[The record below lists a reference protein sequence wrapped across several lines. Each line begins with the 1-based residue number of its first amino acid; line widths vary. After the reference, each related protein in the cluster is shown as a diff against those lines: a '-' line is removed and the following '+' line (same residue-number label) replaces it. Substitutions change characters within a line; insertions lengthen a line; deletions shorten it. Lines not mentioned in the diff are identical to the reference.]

1 VSSLYI
7 FIPLFQLLIIIIMH
21 NHLQNQNKESNNNQF
36 CLNCETKLYL
46 TDLYCPNCGQN
57 KHHYHLKIKDLFIN
71 FWYTTF
77 NIDGRFLNTIKHIWK
92 PWYLTS
98 QYVAGKR
105 ASYFHPVRLFL
116 VLLVLFFT
124 FFLNSI
130 DINNNKYLNNDEAKA
145 ILERFKVR
153 EEIDQ
158 VASNFSDQSVCV
170 FQDSIH
176 ELLFKDTDMIN
187 ASDYWSGESKISSM
201 AFINFGDYT
210 KYKITH
216 KDAFLLPTD
225 SLLIKYNITD
235 FYDRLLIKQ
244 NLKFIFNRA
253 EFIKYYVK
261 NFTWALIFIIIGL
274 AGFMKLIY
282 LRNHVYYIE
291 HFILLVQIFSF
302 LLLFVNINSLLSVY
316 FPEFAENIYVY
327 LPLFSLLLFYISFL
341 KYYKQGYIKTF
352 VKTNLFF
359 LAFAFI
365 FLIFGSIFI
374 FISFFLF

>member
-1 VSSLYI
+1 
-7 FIPLFQLLIIIIMH
+7 MH
-21 NHLQNQNKESNNNQF
+21 NHLQKQNKESNNHQF
-36 CLNCETKLYL
+36 CLNCETKLSS
-46 TDLYCPNCGQN
+46 TDIFCSNCGQN
-57 KHHYHLKIKDLFIN
+57 RHHYRLKIKDLFLN
-71 FWYTTF
+71 FWHTTF
-77 NIDGRFLNTIKHIWK
+77 NIDGRFFNTIKHIWK

-105 ASYFHPVRLFL
+105 ASFFHPIRLFL

-170 FQDSIH
+170 FQDSIR
-176 ELLFKDTDMIN
+176 ELLFKDTEMFN
-187 ASDYWSGESKISSM
+187 SSDYWSGESKISSM

-216 KDAFLLPTD
+216 RDAFLLPPD
-225 SLLIKYNITD
+225 SLMSKYNITD
-235 FYDRLLIKQ
+235 FYDRMLITQ
-244 NLKFIFNRA
+244 NLKFIFNRT

-302 LLLFVNINSLLSVY
+302 LLLIVNITSILGLY
-316 FPEFAENIYVY
+316 FPEFAKNIYVY
-327 LPLFSLLLFYISFL
+327 TLLFSLLLFYISFL
-341 KYYKQGYIKTF
+341 KYFKQSYMKTF
-352 VKTNLFF
+352 VKTSLFF
-359 LAFAFI
+359 LAFSFI
-365 FLIFGSIFI
+365 FLIFGIIFI
-374 FISFFLF
+374 IVSFFLF